1 MTAHWRGRDL
11 TLSAMSGSSGEIDKT
26 DGMLL
31 MFDSPSDAVHYALAY
46 HQALARLPIAL
57 KARAGLHVG
66 PVSLRENSPE
76 DVAHGAKPLEVEGL
90 AKPTAARVMA
100 PARGWQTL
108 ISDEARKALVEV
120 RGPCSRTAT
129 GCSRALR
136 SRSSCARSVRTQTR
150 SLRHPTAIK
159 PKERAFGAAGG
170 NLVKAGQ
177 ITRSRGD

>member
-1 MTAHWRGRDL
+1 
-11 TLSAMSGSSGEIDKT
+11 MSGSSGEIDKT

-46 HQALARLPIAL
+46 HQALAKLPIAL

-100 PARGWQTL
+100 LARGWQTL
-108 ISDEARKALVEV
+108 ISDEARKALVEGAWTLQSHGHWMLKGLAEPV
-120 RGPCSRTAT
+120 ELCEVGPDADAFIAPPDGDKAQGACPRCRWWQLGEGRPDHS
-129 GCSRALR
+129 L
-136 SRSSCARSVRTQTR
+136 ARRLGVSPHLGRTQ
-150 SLRHPTAIK
+150 
-159 PKERAFGAAGG
+159 
-170 NLVKAGQ
+170 
-177 ITRSRGD
+177 